1 MKTEL
6 LTALHQAQALQ
17 QDFVASLTDAEQQEV
32 GTLAHWNA
40 KDTLAHITFW
50 DENLLRRL
58 EAAEHNEPQPDF
70 TDFNEQNDA
79 QYMLR
84 HDYSWER
91 VIAEN
96 ENILATL
103 LAKAQEYDEE
113 MLTNP
118 ERHEWTTG
126 APLYKRFL
134 GSAYRHALFHF
145 MDFYSKRGAF
155 DRALTMQ
162 QRAVEQLSVFGGEER
177 GLMLYNLACLYATSQ
192 HPNEALALLPEA
204 LQLAPN
210 IKEFAKQDPDLV
222 SLHETP
228 AFQAVVA

>member
-1 MKTEL
+1 MKAQL
-6 LTALHQAQALQ
+6 LNALHQAQALHH
-17 QDFVASLTDAEQQEV
+17 DFVASLTDAERHEA
-32 GTLAHWNA
+32 GTLELWNA

-58 EAAEHNEPQPDF
+58 EAAERNEPQPNFDN
-70 TDFNEQNDA
+70 FNEQNDE
-79 QYMLR
+79 QYALR
-84 HDYSWER
+84 QNYSWER

-103 LAKAQEYDEE
+103 LAKAQEYDED

-118 ERHEWTTG
+118 ERHDWTTG

-162 QRAVEQLSVFGGEER
+162 NHALEQLSVFGGEER

-192 HPNEALALLPEA
+192 RPSEALALLPEA

-222 SLHETP
+222 SLHDDP